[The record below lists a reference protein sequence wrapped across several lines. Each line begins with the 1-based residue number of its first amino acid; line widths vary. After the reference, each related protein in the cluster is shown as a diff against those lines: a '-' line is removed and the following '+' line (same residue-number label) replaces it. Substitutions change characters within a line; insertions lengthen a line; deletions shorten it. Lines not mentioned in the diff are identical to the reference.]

1 MTYLCDS
8 VVLAVKQTKHGSN
21 EVLIC
26 NQVTLGPRDNRLN
39 DQLLKIL
46 CSNKYKQ
53 PHMNARL

>member
-26 NQVTLGPRDNRLN
+26 DQVTLGPRDNRLN

-46 CSNKYKQ
+46 CSSKYEQ
-53 PHMNARL
+53 RHTNALL